1 MTTKLN
7 LDVLSSVADL
17 RQLGAEVTDV
27 TDQGR
32 APDRIAR
39 VQVVLPTNVDR
50 DKVLGRLGAW
60 ATLGDD
66 GQRGD
71 RHIVVLTG
79 QGGGPAIRDD
89 ILNARLICVAYALSA
104 ALNYPEV

>member
-1 MTTKLN
+1 MATKLN
-7 LDVLSSVADL
+7 LDVLPAVAEL
-17 RQLGAEVTDV
+17 RKLGAEVDDV
-27 TDQGR
+27 TDKGR
-32 APDRIAR
+32 APGRIAR
-39 VQVVLPTNVDR
+39 VQVVLPTGVDR
-50 DKVLGRLGAW
+50 DKILARIGAW
-60 ATLGDD
+60 ATPGDE
-66 GQRGD
+66 GHRAE